1 MPVDG
6 DIILKA
12 GLDTAGIQKSI
23 DGIQSSI
30 SRGLKNAIRIG
41 FGVRSVF
48 SLLRKL
54 RSSLISGFG
63 DLSQVYEP
71 FNQAVSSIMTSLNL
85 LRNSFA
91 AAFAPIIETVA
102 PILVT
107 FINLVAK
114 AVATVGQFIAML
126 TGKQYVQAATTQV
139 DYAASLD
146 KSSKSADSAAKSTK
160 KQTKAQK
167 ELNREITH
175 FDDLVIL
182 HDKNKDEDTS
192 APVTSGG
199 GGGGLT
205 TVPIGNAVSQFAK
218 DFLAAWEKA
227 DFTDIGRKLGE
238 KLKNALDNI
247 PWDTIKSTLSRI
259 AQSIATFLNGFMST
273 PGLYYTIGQTVA
285 EGINSAF
292 TFVYSFITSFNWHT
306 WGLAIEAKILGLLRT
321 IDWPLIYST
330 MSALGAGIGE
340 ALETAFNNPTIW
352 TEMFTFFSRAA
363 TALLTG
369 MLTFLYSINWGAFG
383 TSIGTGLN
391 RGIEAFPWS
400 TLAVTL
406 IKLINSIFTAWYSF
420 VTTFDFTKFG
430 THIGTTLST
439 TIKGINWKEGGAS
452 VAKTI
457 EGLFE
462 ALDGFITTTDWKA
475 LGQAVIDTLE
485 GFFEEFDW
493 GTISQTLSDA
503 VVGLFNALTGAF
515 EEVDWDN
522 LGANITD
529 AISTFLDEFDWEAMA
544 EAAGELIGAA
554 FKALVEIG
562 SDLWNTLK
570 QFGKDIINGG
580 FAGIKERLAIVG
592 TWIKTNI
599 LDPFIQGFKNAFG
612 IASPAETMKPLG
624 SNIILGIFEGISRVL
639 TGMPTWIKT
648 NIVDPFINNIK
659 SLFGLDGQESAL
671 IAIGKDLISGLKAGV
686 GSIMTNITD
695 WIRTTITDPIVNGV
709 KSLFGL
715 DGRECVLIAV
725 GKDLIGGFKAGV
737 GTIMKTI
744 TEWLKTSITDPIVNG
759 IKSLFGL
766 DGQESVLVSVG
777 KNLLEGLKQ
786 GLLDAVSGI
795 GEWIDNNVTGP
806 ICGFFESLF
815 GISSPSTVFAGY
827 GGYLMEGLENGIS
840 DNVDLPKDALD
851 TAKSTM
857 QNTFGALSEL
867 LAWAKLGS
875 DIMSLGLKAGIIAM
889 TPSVITIVTTLESDM
904 RNIFTNK
911 NNSWKA
917 AGIGLINYLKQGI
930 VSERDSAINVVGSL
944 ADALTT
950 KISEYNS
957 AFQTAG
963 DNLMTSLQLGLNRSS
978 NKPVTTMGTIMSNM
992 YNKADSV
999 GFYMVGDN
1007 IATGI
1012 YMGLFDNKQWLYT
1025 LAWNTA
1031 VGMYNKACQ
1040 ALGIS
1045 SPSKKFAWV
1054 GEMITNGL
1062 GNGITDNQD
1071 VAVDAVADMTD
1082 ALTDEAQK
1090 AKPTIEISTAIE
1102 DWISELDNVLTRFSN
1117 TVIDKFDSLINT
1129 LSQLDIMSASLPA
1142 VAQGMVIPSSMQAAN
1157 SSTDNMSNMMNMLEN
1172 LVSNQMTAE
1181 DLRPLLVEM
1190 FTDYMNLGWYIGDE
1204 QLARHVNNG
1213 NLILGRR
1220 YSIIK

>member
-1 MPVDG
+1 MPIDG

-12 GLDTAGIQKSI
+12 GLDTSGIQSRMDSLQKSI
-23 DGIQSSI
+23 TK
-30 SRGLKNAIRIG
+30 GLKNVIRVG

-48 SLLRKL
+48 ALIRKL
-54 RSSLISGFG
+54 RSALFEGFG
-63 DLSQVYEP
+63 NLAQVHQP
-71 FNQAVSSIMTSLNL
+71 FNQAMSEIMTSLNL
-85 LRNSFA
+85 LKNTFA
-91 AAFAPIIETVA
+91 SAFAPLVEVVA
-102 PILVT
+102 PILSH
-107 FINLVAK
+107 FINMIAN
-114 AVATVGQFIAML
+114 AVSAIGQFIAAL
-126 TGKQYVQAATTQV
+126 TGKEYVRAGAVYQ

-146 KSSKSADSAAKSTK
+146 KSTSSSKKSTSATK
-160 KQTKAQK
+160 KQTEAQK
-167 ELNREITH
+167 KLNREITH

-182 HDKNKDEDTS
+182 HDKDKDDTDTS
-192 APVTSGG
+192 AP
-199 GGGGLT
+199 
-205 TVPIGNAVSQFAK
+205 AVSAPSYSFSPASIGDAISKFAE
-218 DFLAAWEKA
+218 DFKAAWEKA

-238 KLKNALDNI
+238 KLKGALDNI
-247 PWDTIKSTLSRI
+247 PWDTIKSTLSKV

-273 PGLYYTIGQTVA
+273 PGLYYKIGQTIA

-292 TFVYSFITSFNWHT
+292 TFVYSFVTSFDWHT
-306 WGLAIEAKILGLLRT
+306 WGLAIEAKLLGLLRGL
-321 IDWPLIYST
+321 DWQLIYNT
-330 MSALGAGIGE
+330 MTSLGAGIGE

-363 TALLTG
+363 TALLTSI
-369 MLTFLYSINWGAFG
+369 LAFSYSMDWGAFG
-383 TSIGTGLN
+383 KNIGIGLN
-391 RGIEAFPWS
+391 KGIETFPWS

-406 IKLINSIFTAWYSF
+406 IKLINNIFTAWYSF

-439 TIKGINWKEGGAS
+439 TIKGINWEQGGAS
-452 VAKTI
+452 VAETI

-485 GFFEEFDW
+485 GFFAEFDW

-522 LGANITD
+522 LGDNITD
-529 AISTFLDEFDWEAMA
+529 AISTFLDEFDWVAMA
-544 EAAGELIGAA
+544 EAVGELIGAA
-554 FKALVEIG
+554 FKAVVAIG

-580 FAGIKERLAIVG
+580 FAGIKERLVTIG

-599 LDPFIQGFKNAFG
+599 LDPFIKGFKEAFG

-624 SNIILGIFEGISRVL
+624 SNIILGIFEGISQVL
-639 TGMPTWIKT
+639 TGMVTWIKT
-648 NIVDPFINNIK
+648 NIVDPFIAGIK

-671 IAIGKDLISGLKAGV
+671 VSVGKDLISGLKAGI
-686 GSIMTNITD
+686 GSIMQNIVE
-695 WIRTTITDPIVNGV
+695 WIQTTITDPIVNGV

-715 DGRECVLIAV
+715 DGKECVLIAV

-737 GTIMKTI
+737 GTIMRTI
-744 TEWLKTSITDPIVNG
+744 SDWLKTSITDPIVNG

-795 GEWIDNNVTGP
+795 GEWIDTNVTGP

-815 GISSPSTVFAGY
+815 GIGSPSTVFAGY

-875 DIMSLGLKAGIIAM
+875 DIMSLGLKAGILAM
-889 TPSVITIVTTLESDM
+889 TPSVLTVVTTLESDM
-904 RNIFTNK
+904 RTVISDK

-917 AGIGLINYLKQGI
+917 VGIGLINYLKQGI
-930 VSERDSAINVVGSL
+930 INERESSISVIGSL

-957 AFQTAG
+957 SFQTAG
-963 DNLMTSLQLGLNRSS
+963 NNLIASLQVGLTRSNS
-978 NKPVTTMGTIMSNM
+978 DPVAAIGTIVSNM
-992 YNKADSV
+992 YNKADSI

-1045 SPSKKFAWV
+1045 SPSKEFAWI
-1054 GEMITNGL
+1054 GEMITKGL
-1062 GNGITDNQD
+1062 GNGILDNQD
-1071 VAVDAVADMTD
+1071 NAVDAVTDIANAMTE
-1082 ALTDEAQK
+1082 EAEN
-1090 AKPTIEISTAIE
+1090 ANPAITISTSIE
-1102 DWISELDNVLTRFSN
+1102 SWIDALDNVLTNFSQTIIDRF
-1117 TVIDKFDSLINT
+1117 DKMVDTLVT
-1129 LSQLDIMSASLPA
+1129 LSSVSTVVPA
-1142 VAQGMVIPSSMQAAN
+1142 VAQGRVIPSSLQSAN
-1157 SSTDNMSNMMNMLEN
+1157 GSNDNALSMMRMLES
-1172 LVSNQMTAE
+1172 LTANQMTAD
-1181 DLRPLLVEM
+1181 DLRLLLIEM
-1190 FTDYMNLGWYIGDE
+1190 FTDYMNLSWYIGDE
-1204 QLARHVNNG
+1204 QIALHANAG
-1213 NLILGRR
+1213 NALLGRR
-1220 YSIIK
+1220 YNVTK